1 MAAAAE
7 CWLQGV
13 SPCLPDYER
22 DPCIGIGEQD
32 HIRVTDLN
40 ERHEIVQDNLLRSL
54 KSSLVA
60 LRDMDAGDLSM
71 EVWISMHLDFQ
82 AAQGN
87 FKVRREPGFVSVST
101 GEEIFLRHYR

>member
-1 MAAAAE
+1 MLAPGCIA
-7 CWLQGV
+7 
-13 SPCLPDYER
+13 LPSYYER
-22 DPCIGIGEQD
+22 DPCIGIMEQD
-32 HIRVTDLN
+32 HVGVMDLN

-60 LRDMDAGDLSM
+60 VEDMDVGDLSM
-71 EVWISMHLDFQ
+71 EVWISMYLDFQ

-101 GEEIFLRHYR
+101 REEIFLRHYR